1 METVSPVPEIIQEIK
16 RAGGEAFR
24 FCYQCGKCDVVC
36 PWNRVTKFSIRKII
50 RQADLGLPEIELDD
64 IWRCTTCGTCP
75 SRCPRGV
82 KQIDVVV
89 ALRRI
94 AASYDVFP
102 GAAKTLPSI
111 RASLATDGNPLNE
124 PRARRGAWADGLPVR
139 PFTEGMEIL
148 YFVGCYASY
157 DPRTMKVAAATARI
171 LDRAGVDFGI
181 LGARE
186 NCCGESI
193 RKAGYEQ
200 DFKTLA
206 RENIKAFIDHGVKRI
221 LVGSPHCYHTL
232 KNEYSEFMMKLD
244 VVHTAQYLEELFAAG
259 RLALG
264 PGRVTAGGRSVKR
277 VAYHDP
283 CYLGRHHGIF
293 DPPRNVLRRLP
304 GLELVELRDARENS
318 LCCGGGGARI
328 WMETEK
334 QERFAD
340 LRLAQAREVGA
351 DLLVTSCPYC
361 ISNLEGSRLT
371 MLDGGGGNGGRHEDV
386 LEIRDLTEVA
396 WAALNESAPAP

>member
-1 METVSPVPEIIQEIK
+1 VATVSPLPEIIQEIK
-16 RAGGEAFR
+16 RAGGEAVR

-36 PWNRVTKFSIRKII
+36 PWNRVTNFSIRKII
-50 RQADLGLPEIELDD
+50 RQADLGLPDIELDD

-75 SRCPRGV
+75 ARCPRGV
-82 KQIDVVV
+82 EQIDVVV

-94 AASYDVFP
+94 AAGYDVFP
-102 GAAKTLPSI
+102 GAARTLPSV
-111 RASLATDGNPLNE
+111 RASLANDGNPLNA
-124 PRARRGAWADGLPVR
+124 PRARRGAWADGLPVK

-157 DPRTMKVAAATARI
+157 DPRTTKVAAATARI

-186 NCCGESI
+186 SCCGESI

-221 LVGSPHCYHTL
+221 LVGSPHCYHTFR
-232 KNEYSEFMMKLD
+232 NEYSEFMMKLE

-264 PGRVTAGGRSVKR
+264 PGGGRFMKR

-283 CYLGRHHGIF
+283 CYLGRHNGIF
-293 DPPRNVLRRLP
+293 DPPRAVLRRLP

-328 WMETEK
+328 WMDTDK
-334 QERFAD
+334 RERFAD
-340 LRLAQAREVGA
+340 LRLAQAREAAA
-351 DLLVTSCPYC
+351 DLLVTACPYC
-361 ISNLEGSRLT
+361 ISNFEVSRLAL
-371 MLDGGGGNGGRHEDV
+371 LDGAGGNGGRHENV
-386 LEIRDLTEVA
+386 PEIRDLTEVV
-396 WAALNESAPAP
+396 WEALDESAAAP

>member
-1 METVSPVPEIIQEIK
+1 MATVSPLPEIIQEIK
-16 RAGGEAFR
+16 RAGGEAVR
-24 FCYQCGKCDVVC
+24 LCYQCGTCDVVC
-36 PWNRVTKFSIRKII
+36 PWNRVTNFSIRKII
-50 RQADLGLPEIELDD
+50 RQADLGLPEIERDD

-75 SRCPRGV
+75 ARCPRGV

-94 AASYDVFP
+94 AAGYDVFP
-102 GAAKTLPSI
+102 GAARTLPSV
-111 RASLATDGNPLNE
+111 RASLANDGNPLNA
-124 PRARRGAWADGLPVR
+124 PRARRGAWADGLPVK
-139 PFTEGMEIL
+139 PFSEGMEIL

-186 NCCGESI
+186 SCCGESI

-200 DFKTLA
+200 EFKTLA

-221 LVGSPHCYHTL
+221 LVGSPHCYHAFR
-232 KNEYSEFMMKLD
+232 NEYSEFMMKLE

-264 PGRVTAGGRSVKR
+264 PAGAGRGAKR

-283 CYLGRHHGIF
+283 CYLGRHNGIF
-293 DPPRNVLRRLP
+293 DPPRAVLRRLP
-304 GLELVELRDARENS
+304 GLELVELRDAREHS

-328 WMETEK
+328 WMDTDTR
-334 QERFAD
+334 ERFAD
-340 LRLAQAREVGA
+340 LRLAQAREAGA
-351 DLLVTSCPYC
+351 DLLVTACPYC
-361 ISNLEGSRLT
+361 ISNFEVSRLAL
-371 MLDGGGGNGGRHEDV
+371 LDGAGGNGGRPENV
-386 LEIRDLTEVA
+386 PEIRDLTEVA
-396 WAALNESAPAP
+396 WEALDESAAAP